1 MRRFPRWTVLALA
14 LVTLGLAL
22 PSLAQ
27 DAPDTRRPVRHHF
40 RACLSI
46 LDLTEEQEVAILGIL
61 EAARPAL
68 ADAAAAVHTA
78 RESLRAALDVEP
90 PDACAV
96 GSATLAVQAAVEA
109 LRQERDAVQAR
120 VVATLT
126 PEQQD
131 RFEGCLAAPRRPVL
145 AGTDEAAE

>member
-1 MRRFPRWTVLALA
+1 MRLPRLTALA
-14 LVTLGLAL
+14 FVALGMAL

-27 DAPDTRRPVRHHF
+27 DAPDTRRPGRHHF

-46 LDLTEEQEVAILGIL
+46 LDLTEEQKVTIVGIL

-68 ADAAAAVHTA
+68 EADAAAVRAA
-78 RESLRAALDVEP
+78 REALRAALETQP
-90 PDACAV
+90 PDACAI
-96 GSATLAVQAAVEA
+96 GNDALAVQAAVLA
-109 LRQERDAVQAR
+109 LRDEREAVRAQ

-131 RFEGCLAAPRRPVL
+131 RFEGCLDAPRRPVG
-145 AGTDEAAE
+145 ADGDEPAE